1 MATQDYWAEPPIN
14 RHQSV
19 LFAPTLDETIGDD
32 DPVRLVDEVL
42 GGIDW
47 STFEAQ
53 YDGTKGQPAIHPRYV
68 AAGILYGLCRGIRS
82 SRKLEEACR
91 YRVDFMWLVENRQM
105 DHSTFA
111 KFRVKFAR
119 PLKDLFK
126 QIGRVAMT
134 LGLVRLGE
142 VAFDGTRV
150 KANNSRYATRTA
162 KTLEEKLQVLDTLFD
177 QMMAEAEAADRDHQ
191 TQKTLDGHDDDS
203 PTRLPDSLANLEERR
218 VQVRAAL
225 ERAKAADHARR
236 KDGIDPEK
244 RPAQVPTTDSDS
256 RVMPNKEGGYAPN
269 YTPVATTDGHR
280 GFIVDVEVTGK
291 VNESD
296 EAVASVDRIE
306 ETFGEKPDK
315 FLTDGGN
322 NSGQV
327 MLEMETREVEFYAPV
342 TSDQQESNPCYR
354 DDPSQP
360 VPQEEWCKM
369 RRNSQGRLD
378 KSSFVYDA
386 DQDQYYCPQG
396 HAMPFDKMKPG
407 ERSGVRVTLRVYRCD
422 ACDGCP
428 LVSDCISPTNKHG
441 RTITRDGYEEVRA
454 RTAQRMAQD
463 GAREI
468 YNQRPRIAETPFG
481 ILKSIMGVRQF
492 LLRGLPKVQ
501 TEWRWAATAFNLGK
515 LAREIGRLRAEF
527 AELAT
532 GAEG

>member
-1 MATQDYWAEPPIN
+1 
-14 RHQSV
+14 
-19 LFAPTLDETIGDD
+19 
-32 DPVRLVDEVL
+32 
-42 GGIDW
+42 
-47 STFEAQ
+47 
-53 YDGTKGQPAIHPRYV
+53 
-68 AAGILYGLCRGIRS
+68 
-82 SRKLEEACR
+82 
-91 YRVDFMWLVENRQM
+91 
-105 DHSTFA
+105 
-111 KFRVKFAR
+111 
-119 PLKDLFK
+119 
-126 QIGRVAMT
+126 
-134 LGLVRLGE
+134 
-142 VAFDGTRV
+142 
-150 KANNSRYATRTA
+150 
-162 KTLEEKLQVLDTLFD
+162 
-177 QMMAEAEAADRDHQ
+177 
-191 TQKTLDGHDDDS
+191 
-203 PTRLPDSLANLEERR
+203 
-218 VQVRAAL
+218 
-225 ERAKAADHARR
+225 
-236 KDGIDPEK
+236 
-244 RPAQVPTTDSDS
+244 
-256 RVMPNKEGGYAPN
+256 
-269 YTPVATTDGHR
+269 
-280 GFIVDVEVTGK
+280 
-291 VNESD
+291 
-296 EAVASVDRIE
+296 
-306 ETFGEKPDK
+306 
-315 FLTDGGN
+315 
-322 NSGQV
+322 
-327 MLEMETREVEFYAPV
+327 MLEMEAREVEFYAPV

-360 VPQEEWCKM
+360 VPQEQWCNM

-428 LVSDCISPTNKHG
+428 LASDCISPTNKHG

-481 ILKSIMGVRQF
+481 ILKSMMGVRQF